1 DCGSRVKFAGLRQG
15 SRQRTINYLRIST
28 QPPRAP
34 GLFAHLVGAASRCY
48 DGNLP
53 GRERQEGDAMD
64 TILTVAQPIH
74 YPETDGKPMG
84 ETDVHIDALIYLRE
98 ALRDHFRNAP
108 QVYVA
113 GNMFLYYEE
122 GNPTACVAPDI
133 FIVQGIDK
141 HERRTYRLWEEGQ
154 PPAVVFEITSR
165 GSRLEDLG
173 TKRAVYAML
182 GVREYFIY
190 DPLGEYLRPP
200 LQGYRLHEGEYQ
212 RLLLTGAEGL
222 TSQVLGL
229 ELRVEAGRLRVS
241 DPATGE
247 RLLTPAEALAA
258 RRAEATARRAAE
270 AELAR
275 VRAELAR
282 LREGR

>member
-1 DCGSRVKFAGLRQG
+1 
-15 SRQRTINYLRIST
+15 
-28 QPPRAP
+28 
-34 GLFAHLVGAASRCY
+34 
-48 DGNLP
+48 
-53 GRERQEGDAMD
+53 MD
-64 TILTVAQPIH
+64 TAPTVSKPIY

-84 ETDVHIDALIYLRE
+84 EPDVHIDALIYLRE
-98 ALRDHFRNAP
+98 ALRDHFREAP
-108 QVYVA
+108 QVYVT

-122 GNPTACVAPDI
+122 GNTTACVAPDV
-133 FIVQGIDK
+133 FVVQGVGK

-165 GSRLEDLG
+165 GTRLEDLG

-182 GVREYFIY
+182 GVREYFVY

-212 RLLLTGAEGL
+212 RLLPAGEEGL

-229 ELRVEAGRLRVS
+229 ELCVEAGHLRVV

-247 RLLTPAEALAA
+247 RLLTPAELHAA
-258 RRAEATARRAAE
+258 AAE
-270 AELAR
+270 AELER
-275 VRAELAR
+275 LRAELAR
-282 LREGR
+282 LRGGI

>member
-1 DCGSRVKFAGLRQG
+1 
-15 SRQRTINYLRIST
+15 
-28 QPPRAP
+28 
-34 GLFAHLVGAASRCY
+34 
-48 DGNLP
+48 
-53 GRERQEGDAMD
+53 MD
-64 TILTVAQPIH
+64 TSLTVPKPIH

-98 ALRDHFRNAP
+98 ALRDHFREAP

-122 GNPTACVAPDI
+122 GNPIACVAPDV
-133 FIVQGIDK
+133 FVVQGVGK
-141 HERRTYRLWEEGQ
+141 HERRTYRLWEESQ

-165 GSRLEDLG
+165 GTRLEDLG
-173 TKRAVYAML
+173 TKRAVYTML
-182 GVREYFIY
+182 GVQEYFVY

-212 RLLLTGAEGL
+212 RMPPAGEEGL

-229 ELRVEAGRLRVS
+229 ELRVEAGRLRVV

-247 RLLTPAEALAA
+247 RLLTPAEVYAA
-258 RRAEATARRAAE
+258 RRAETTASRVAE
-270 AELAR
+270 VEDELER
-275 VRAELAR
+275 LRAELAR
-282 LREGR
+282 LRGGA

>member
-1 DCGSRVKFAGLRQG
+1 
-15 SRQRTINYLRIST
+15 
-28 QPPRAP
+28 
-34 GLFAHLVGAASRCY
+34 
-48 DGNLP
+48 
-53 GRERQEGDAMD
+53 MD
-64 TILTVAQPIH
+64 TILTVPTPIH

-98 ALRDHFRNAP
+98 ALRDHFRDAP

-122 GNPTACVAPDI
+122 GDPTACVAPDI
-133 FIVQGIDK
+133 FVVQGVSK

-165 GSRLEDLG
+165 GTRLEDLG

-182 GVREYFIY
+182 GVREYFVY

-200 LQGYRLHEGEYQ
+200 LQGYQLHEGEYQ
-212 RLLLTGAEGL
+212 RLPTAGEEGF

-229 ELRVEAGRLRVS
+229 ELRVESGRLRVV

-247 RLLTPAEALAA
+247 RLLTPAEAQA
-258 RRAEATARRAAE
+258 ARRAAE
-270 AELAR
+270 VRAAAVEAELER
-275 VRAELAR
+275 LRAELAR
-282 LREGR
+282 RRGEI